1 MACASLLSASFAM
14 ADPGLYLGLGA
25 REEDSA
31 VIITIDGHCSG
42 EFAEGADVCHD
53 SARGA
58 MLYMGG
64 YVARGGG
71 VAVAIEGGIVGA
83 RGFDLGFSDRN
94 RTVYTDFG
102 ALYGA
107 AVLRFYDTVNLL
119 AGVAQWD
126 RELDYGLGKF
136 DGTDLIYGV
145 EVGDDTGIFIRY
157 MVIDG
162 ADAEG
167 LFIGIRRGF

>member
-1 MACASLLSASFAM
+1 M
-14 ADPGLYLGLGA
+14 ADPGFYLGIGA
-25 REEDSA
+25 WDDNSA
-31 VIITIDGHCSG
+31 VIITIDGHCS
-42 EFAEGADVCHD
+42 AELAAGADACDD

-58 MLYMGG
+58 ILYVGG
-64 YVARGGG
+64 YVAGGGG
-71 VAVAIEGGIVGA
+71 VAVAIEGGIMGA
-83 RGFDLGFSDRN
+83 RGFDLGFSERN
-94 RTVYTDFG
+94 RTVSTDFG
-102 ALYGA
+102 AFYGA
-107 AVLRFYDTVNLL
+107 AALRFYDTVNLL

-145 EVGDDTGIFIRY
+145 EVGDDAGIFIRY

-162 ADAEG
+162 ADVEG